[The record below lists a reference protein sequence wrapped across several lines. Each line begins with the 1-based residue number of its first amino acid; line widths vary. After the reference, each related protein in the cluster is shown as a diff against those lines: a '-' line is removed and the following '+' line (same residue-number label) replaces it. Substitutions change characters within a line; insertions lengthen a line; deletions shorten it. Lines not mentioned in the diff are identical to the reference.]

1 MDTLKR
7 KRLGMRLLAL
17 LLALSLCLGGLWM
30 SAPQSTPVQA
40 DQTSDLQQRNQ
51 ELEAQRQEAQQQINA
66 LQEEIDA
73 QQAVQDDLQSQIDAV
88 QQQVTLY
95 QQQIDGLEVQIQE
108 QNDRIDSLNMQLQ
121 QSQARREEVKDL
133 FHQRMLALYLE
144 GNTST
149 LELLLGAESYAD
161 FLTRSQYVDSLASS
175 DQAILDELL
184 ALENQ
189 INADMAEVESTRD
202 SLEANQAEV
211 ESLKAEQDAKIAELD
226 GLQSQSESVEAGL
239 QSSQDSLLSDVAQYQ
254 AEIDASNAQI
264 EEIARA
270 NSSQVD
276 PGTIPSDNGTYLW
289 PCAAGYIS
297 SYYGYRW
304 GSMHRGIDIA
314 APGGTDIYASRSGVV
329 VVSMMGYSGSGFG
342 GYGNVVM
349 IQHEDGTYTMYAHCS
364 ARYVS
369 VGDSVQQGQVIAA
382 VGSTGNSTG
391 NHLHFEIRM
400 GVSSSTTVDPMNY
413 F

>member
-1 MDTLKR
+1 MRTEKR
-7 KRLGMRLLAL
+7 VSVRLLSL
-17 LLALSLCLGGLWM
+17 LLALCLCVSGVWMGG
-30 SAPQSTPVQA
+30 SQAATPVKA

-51 ELEAQRQEAQQQINA
+51 ELESQRQQAQSQIDALQQQID
-66 LQEEIDA
+66 E

-95 QQQIDGLEVQIQE
+95 QEQIDGLDVQIQQ
-108 QNDRIDSLNMQLQ
+108 QNDRIDSLNMQLE
-121 QSQARREEVKDL
+121 QSQEKREQVEDQ

-149 LELLLGAESYAD
+149 LELLLGAKSYAD
-161 FLTRSQYVDSLASS
+161 FLTRSQYVDSLAAS
-175 DQAILDELL
+175 DQAMLDELL

-189 INADMAEVESTRD
+189 INADMAEVEQTRD

-211 ESLKAEQDAKIAELD
+211 EALKAEQDAKIAELD
-226 GLQSQSESVEAGL
+226 DLQSQSESAEAEL
-239 QSSQDSLLSDVAQYQ
+239 QNSQDSLKSNVAQYQ
-254 AEIDASNAQI
+254 AEIAANNAQI

-276 PGTIPSDNGTYLW
+276 TSTIQPDNGTYLW
-289 PCAAGYIS
+289 PCSSHNIS
-297 SYYGYRW
+297 SGYGYRW

-314 APGGTDIYASRSGVV
+314 APAGSPIYASRSGVV

-349 IQHEDGTYTMYAHCS
+349 IQHDDGTYTMYAHCQS
-364 ARYVS
+364 RYVS
-369 VGDSVQQGQVIAA
+369 VGESVQQGQVIAG

-400 GVSSSTTVDPMNY
+400 GVSSSTTVNPMNY